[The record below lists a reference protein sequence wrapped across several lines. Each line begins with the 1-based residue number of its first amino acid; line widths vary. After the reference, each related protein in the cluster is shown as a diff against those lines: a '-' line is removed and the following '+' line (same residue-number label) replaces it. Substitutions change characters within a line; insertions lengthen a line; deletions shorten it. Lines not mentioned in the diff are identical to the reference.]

1 MALQIEELKFYDVVK
16 EVVDV
21 MIDLKNTDEAKRQKS
36 RKYIKHVRQTKKKAV
51 FNNLLESAFNQ
62 VQLRLPTD
70 DEGEE
75 IYSINEKL
83 KRASIR

>member
-36 RKYIKHVRQTKKKAV
+36 RKYIKHVR
-51 FNNLLESAFNQ
+51 
-62 VQLRLPTD
+62 
-70 DEGEE
+70 
-75 IYSINEKL
+75 
-83 KRASIR
+83 